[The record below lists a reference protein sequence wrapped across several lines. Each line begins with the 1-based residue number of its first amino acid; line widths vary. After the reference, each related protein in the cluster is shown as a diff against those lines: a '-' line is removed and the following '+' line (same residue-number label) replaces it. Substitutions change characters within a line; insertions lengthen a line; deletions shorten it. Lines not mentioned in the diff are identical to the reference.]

1 MSGHSPIE
9 IASLHLVLALAQ
21 PGHEG
26 VGEPALLV
34 TVRLQPIHRNGI
46 LGKMGHLAEQAC
58 RHPPVLPRVALHCL
72 LGGQDPSACI
82 PHCMTQLDGQIAR
95 GEESMCESLEVL
107 CSAALP
113 ALGSGPLCMHTPQH
127 DSS

>member
-1 MSGHSPIE
+1 MRGLGQSKHSPAE
-9 IASLHLVLALAQ
+9 IASLHLVLAFAQ

-34 TVRLQPIHRNGI
+34 AVRFQPIHRNGI

-72 LGGQDPSACI
+72 LW
-82 PHCMTQLDGQIAR
+82 
-95 GEESMCESLEVL
+95 GEGPPVCTNPNSLMDKLHGMREFVQV
-107 CSAALP
+107 AA
-113 ALGSGPLCMHTPQH
+113 GSG
-127 DSS
+127 

>member
-1 MSGHSPIE
+1 MRGLGQSKHSPAE
-9 IASLHLVLALAQ
+9 IASLHLVLAFAQ

-34 TVRLQPIHRNGI
+34 AVRFQPIHRNGI

-72 LGGQDPSACI
+72 LWGEGPPGQHDRDRPELFL
-82 PHCMTQLDGQIAR
+82 HAR
-95 GEESMCESLEVL
+95 GSD
-107 CSAALP
+107 AALSSQAHLALEFSQRP
-113 ALGSGPLCMHTPQH
+113 A
-127 DSS
+127 SS

>member
-1 MSGHSPIE
+1 MRGLGVSGHSPIE

-34 TVRLQPIHRNGI
+34 TVRFQPIHRNGI

-58 RHPPVLPRVALHCL
+58 RHPPMLPCVSLHCL
-72 LGGQDPSACI
+72 LWRQDPPACTI
-82 PHCMTQLDGQIAR
+82 PL
-95 GEESMCESLEVL
+95 
-107 CSAALP
+107 
-113 ALGSGPLCMHTPQH
+113 H
-127 DSS
+127 DSA